1 MSNSLPPHGPPATLQ
16 APLSVGFS
24 RQEYRS
30 GLPLP
35 SAGHLP
41 DLGIKQ
47 YFPYLNHPRTWC
59 WANKIAPLLQG
70 LRLCRLADPKL
81 FTESCLAFPGI
92 LSTACVPS
100 LSLPPPAL
108 VPPGV
113 ALCGMACL
121 AFPGELW
128 GAETNQI
135 KLPTVLLKW
144 NLPKTS

>member
-1 MSNSLPPHGPPATLQ
+1 MTPWTVAHQ
-16 APLSVGFS
+16 APLSMGFS

-92 LSTACVPS
+92 LSTACGPS
-100 LSLPPPAL
+100 VSLPPPAL

-113 ALCGMACL
+113 ALCGMARL

-128 GAETNQI
+128 GAMNVSF
-135 KLPTVLLKW
+135 KAL
-144 NLPKTS
+144 TSLCYHSVTQT